1 MERKRLLKV
10 LKDAEEEKIKNWK
23 DMKLTTCQFNVLKNE
38 AATWGK
44 ERDELKKNLE
54 GMVRKCVLLQ
64 TEHQGIKQRNEITSR
79 CAELEAKLLIATNE
93 LDSYKNKEQAEELFD
108 KE

>member
-1 MERKRLLKV
+1 MS
-10 LKDAEEEKIKNWK
+10 
-23 DMKLTTCQFNVLKNE
+23 NE
-38 AATWGK
+38 Y
-44 ERDELKKNLE
+44 
-54 GMVRKCVLLQ
+54 VQ
-64 TEHQGIKQRNEITSR
+64 TLINILIKQRNEITSR